1 MARPACGTGLQVP
14 TSTCLMLLLAAVA
27 WSCWSTMQLAGATPA
42 AAVEQCSES
51 GCTLD
56 NAYDVWNDRSPCKA
70 ASVVY
75 PRNEAE
81 VLNAVADAVRTN
93 RKIKVSTRYGH
104 SIPKLACPGTSSGVI
119 ISSKMYNS
127 IVSIDTENA
136 TVTAQGGIT
145 MRQLIDQIASK
156 SLALTVAPSFD
167 GVTLAGLLAN
177 GVHGSSLFGKGG
189 AIHEYVIG
197 MTIVTPASAAE
208 GYSKLRILGSDDPDL
223 NAAKVNLGVL
233 GFVSTVTLQLEPMF
247 KRQATMRV
255 LHENDTGE
263 LVDEVNRIS
272 KSEEYGEIMWYPSL
286 REVVYKY
293 DHRVPVTTPG
303 EGKNNYYGLQSQL
316 ATTVM
321 VARLTEEAAEA
332 VGGSKGRLM
341 KCELALSTVTAQQTV
356 AYGYQKNKNIDIP
369 NIDIISVNI
378 TAVNVTKTFLNAFPV
393 VGYQNDMATA
403 GGCQR
408 DLKPGFYCAW
418 DQRVKGIVF
427 FDAGIA
433 LPLRNLGPFL
443 EDVRKLRDAA
453 PAHSLCDM
461 DIYTGFLFRFV
472 KKTDTY
478 LGTAQE
484 DTVAVDFAWSRGNDG
499 MTPRLDMDVFQEL
512 EQIAIDKYG
521 ARPHWGKNRNC
532 AFEGVWKKYPKLL
545 QFLDTKNRFDPSGF
559 FSSEWSDAVLGLNGQ
574 GAPGV
579 STDAPFCAIEGN
591 CNCVIDEHCAPQMNS
606 FCRPGRV
613 FTEARV
619 CRSR

>member
-1 MARPACGTGLQVP
+1 M
-14 TSTCLMLLLAAVA
+14 
-27 WSCWSTMQLAGATPA
+27 
-42 AAVEQCSES
+42 
-51 GCTLD
+51 
-56 NAYDVWNDRSPCKA
+56 
-70 ASVVY
+70 VY

-321 VARLTEEAAEA
+321 VARLTGKSFRSDHNSRGSCQIQSLDMKSLSVLSGIKSVYVYLSQIEFRIAEEAAEA

>member
-1 MARPACGTGLQVP
+1 M
-14 TSTCLMLLLAAVA
+14 
-27 WSCWSTMQLAGATPA
+27 
-42 AAVEQCSES
+42 
-51 GCTLD
+51 
-56 NAYDVWNDRSPCKA
+56 
-70 ASVVY
+70 VY

-197 MTIVTPASAAE
+197 MTIVTPVSAAE

-321 VARLTEEAAEA
+321 VARLTGKSFRSDHNSRGSCQIQSLDMKSLSVLSGIKSVYVYLSQIEFRIAEEAAEA